1 MTKNSRYP
9 RTPISTVDVNASGVA
24 RRWSPRPALLL
35 SLPLGLALA
44 LMGRF
49 QDRTA
54 QASPT
59 LRTASLEATVFD
71 GAGVL
76 LEASADQDLGPGQA
90 ESILVDSPQ
99 GATRAFPNHPLTSRF
114 FILGDHHD

>member
-1 MTKNSRYP
+1 MRKNSRDP
-9 RTPISTVDVNASGVA
+9 GTPISTVNVNSSSVA
-24 RRWSPRPALLL
+24 GRWSPRHALLL

-44 LMGRF
+44 LMPPF
-49 QDRTA
+49 QDGTA

-59 LRTASLEATVFD
+59 ARTASLEATAFD
-71 GAGVL
+71 SARVL

-99 GATRAFPNHPLTSRF
+99 GAAR
-114 FILGDHHD
+114 